1 MVTFVTAFIGRL
13 HIPSGQLIYCNAAHM
28 PLLVRGVD
36 GSVRSIKPTPNIP
49 LGYDEKFKF
58 VEQGCLLGKDELLV
72 LYTDGVTEARD
83 VTRQMMGEEQWM
95 DIVAHHADLLEA
107 VKRYIGEAEPADD
120 ITLMTIS
127 KKSEVQPVSQLVPN
141 RLDQWPLLRRTLH
154 DYGVCLGIEIHTLK
168 KLEIALEEAVVN
180 VMSYSHATKIE
191 MQITNSEFGIR
202 NSELRIVL
210 TDDGVPFDPTKT
222 DSDPSRPFEERE
234 IGGCGISML
243 QQMVDELHY
252 QRTSEKNQLTIVKT
266 Y

>member
-1 MVTFVTAFIGRL
+1 
-13 HIPSGQLIYCNAAHM
+13 
-28 PLLVRGVD
+28 
-36 GSVRSIKPTPNIP
+36 
-49 LGYDEKFKF
+49 
-58 VEQGCLLGKDELLV
+58 
-72 LYTDGVTEARD
+72 
-83 VTRQMMGEEQWM
+83 
-95 DIVAHHADLLEA
+95 
-107 VKRYIGEAEPADD
+107 
-120 ITLMTIS
+120 
-127 KKSEVQPVSQLVPN
+127 
-141 RLDQWPLLRRTLH
+141 
-154 DYGVCLGIEIHTLK
+154 
-168 KLEIALEEAVVN
+168 
-180 VMSYSHATKIE
+180 MSYSHATKIE